1 MPKRP
6 VIHRTTCQKVQ
17 LFESSYQK
25 TSCQKISCLFV
36 IHYSLNLIFIS
47 RGRAVVTYFTKYKVH
62 AIGLAPEF
70 NFMVRFHVSLNLESS
85 CGFER
90 GVYIEIGTVVFVFL
104 QRKQGLK
111 CSMHIAPAHHHHHQ
125 YCRESPSHP
134 ARRAREAET
143 LMQ

>member
-1 MPKRP
+1 MSKSPAVR
-6 VIHRTTCQKVQ
+6 VQ
-17 LFESSYQK
+17 LSKDQLSEDQLSFCRS
-25 TSCQKISCLFV
+25 LF
-36 IHYSLNLIFIS
+36 SKS
-47 RGRAVVTYFTKYKVH
+47 YFTKYKVH
-62 AIGLAPEF
+62 AIGLEPEL
-70 NFMVRFHVSLNLESS
+70 NFMVRFHWSLNLESS

>member
-6 VIHRTTCQKVQ
+6 VV
-17 LFESSYQK
+17 SSPVFKK

-36 IHYSLNLIFIS
+36 IHYSLNLIFIL
-47 RGRAVVTYFTKYKVH
+47 RDREVTYFTKYKVH
-62 AIGLAPEF
+62 AIGLEPEL
-70 NFMVRFHVSLNLESS
+70 NFMVRFHCCSLNLESS